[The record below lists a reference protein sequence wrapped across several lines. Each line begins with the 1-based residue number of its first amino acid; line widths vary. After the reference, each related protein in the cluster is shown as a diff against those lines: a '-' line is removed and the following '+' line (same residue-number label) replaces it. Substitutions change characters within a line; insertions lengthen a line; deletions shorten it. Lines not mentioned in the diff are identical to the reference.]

1 MSRKQDIEMLVAFQT
16 TSLTLTSAL
25 LVLASGDA
33 ARIDKLREQLS
44 LELAVAL
51 ELTDEII
58 SGIGTSNYEQT
69 YRLQQAIDRVR
80 ESVPEE
86 LASGTAEMNRMIAE
100 ARAAQD
106 SQ

>member
-33 ARIDKLREQLS
+33 ARIDKMRERLS

-51 ELTDEII
+51 ALTDEII
-58 SGIGTSNYEQT
+58 SSIGTSSYEQT

-86 LASGTAEMNRMIAE
+86 LASGTVEMNRMIAK
-100 ARAAQD
+100 ARATQD
-106 SQ
+106 PQ